1 MAYLY
6 NALKEYIKNS
16 ELRVVND
23 RFRVRLSADLA
34 KKYDNGVYKN
44 ALNLLISHIDAI
56 NSMKIKYPNGENP
69 VFYMYIVPD
78 KNFAELLAY
87 PYKDKRGGGRPV
99 DSFEK
104 DGFSAAY
111 GTSQNM
117 LANHSETESVSQRE
131 NSIHEFAHMVQG
143 MFFNTHLPILGEGFA
158 EVIPLYSLKME
169 EQFDE
174 HRNVI
179 INMDDAQIFTVRDMY
194 KMCQDGSFYTKN
206 RVPNKSCSFDW
217 SYISSYLFVR
227 GYIMQIAKKFR
238 INRLKAT
245 QKFLDIMYDIQRDG
259 VGLFVDMAAVID
271 MQPDELIDSKKLQKI
286 AKKDIEKISLILA
299 REKVSAKSKYG
310 LSLKPNSKEI
320 GDR

>member
-34 KKYDNGVYKN
+34 KKYDNGVYRN

-56 NSMKIKYPNGENP
+56 NSLKIKYPNGENP
-69 VFYMYIVPD
+69 VLYMYVVPD

-87 PYKDKRGGGRPV
+87 PYKDRRGGGRPV

-131 NSIHEFAHMVQG
+131 NSIHEFAHMVHG

>member
-56 NSMKIKYPNGENP
+56 NSLKIKYPNGENP
-69 VFYMYIVPD
+69 VFYMYVVPD

-87 PYKDKRGGGRPV
+87 PYKDRRGGGRPV

-131 NSIHEFAHMVQG
+131 NSIHEFAHMVHG

>member
-6 NALKEYIKNS
+6 AALKEYIKNS

-56 NSMKIKYPNGENP
+56 NSLKIKYPNGENP
-69 VFYMYIVPD
+69 VLYMYVVPD

-87 PYKDKRGGGRPV
+87 PYKDRRGGGRPV

-131 NSIHEFAHMVQG
+131 NSIHEFAHMVHG

>member
-34 KKYDNGVYKN
+34 KKYDNGVYRN

-56 NSMKIKYPNGENP
+56 NSLKIKYPNGENP
-69 VFYMYIVPD
+69 VFYMYVVPD

>member
-56 NSMKIKYPNGENP
+56 NSLKIKYPNGENP

-87 PYKDKRGGGRPV
+87 PYKDRRGGGLPV

-131 NSIHEFAHMVQG
+131 NSIHEFAHMVHG

>member
-56 NSMKIKYPNGENP
+56 NSLKIKYPNGENP

-87 PYKDKRGGGRPV
+87 PYKDRRGGGRPV

-131 NSIHEFAHMVQG
+131 NSIHEFAHMVHG

-227 GYIMQIAKKFR
+227 GYIMQIAKKFC

>member
-6 NALKEYIKNS
+6 AALKEYIKNS

-56 NSMKIKYPNGENP
+56 NSLKIKYPNGENP
-69 VFYMYIVPD
+69 VFYMYVVPD

-87 PYKDKRGGGRPV
+87 PYKDRRGGGRPV

-131 NSIHEFAHMVQG
+131 NSIHEFAHMVHG